1 MSPTDEKVL
10 FESTRLRDGREDLP
24 NIVRVVEVEDGLLR
38 VDTADSDDAL
48 HGEWWPLRGVGCQ
61 IVGRELLA
69 QAERVR
75 ELEAEAE
82 VGRRWAEDSSLERW
96 FPLSVA
102 RIVTLEADNATLR
115 GTLIETAKMQHE
127 QMVAREERTKEWEA
141 ELAAIRPRAEA
152 AERYAAAARALL
164 EFTDNPPGTKDC
176 WQVHDAAVLETQA
189 AHDALLAACPEK
201 GGAG

>member
-1 MSPTDEKVL
+1 MGKPTLLPCPFCGAPAVEFGHETFMGPVIGCSNGCCPAKATARGSAVGWNTRAPNPLAATLAARDERVREL
-10 FESTRLRDGREDLP
+10 EGGMTMIRGALVMGTGDATEIVSEIDRLC
-24 NIVRVVEVEDGLLR
+24 GLLL
-38 VDTADSDDAL
+38 DKDN
-48 HGEWWPLRGVGCQ
+48 
-61 IVGRELLA
+61 ELE
-69 QAERVR
+69 QKAERIR

-141 ELAAIRPRAEA
+141 ELAAMRPKAEA
-152 AERYAAAARALL
+152 
-164 EFTDNPPGTKDC
+164 
-176 WQVHDAAVLETQA
+176 QS
-189 AHDALLAACPEK
+189 
-201 GGAG
+201 